1 MRRLLVLPLA
11 LCLIGLFAGSAS
23 AAVVAT
29 APGGFTAGFLPP
41 VVVIAEGEGID
52 YTNADIAGHNFVA
65 DGAFLPKKAAKK
77 TKWCSAFDKGRC
89 PLFWSPTIG
98 LGETTAVSGLGR
110 LKAGDR
116 YGFLCTLHPNMKGTL
131 VVR

>member
-11 LCLIGLFAGSAS
+11 LALGVLLAGPAA

-29 APGGFTAGFLPP
+29 APGGYAAGWIPP

-52 YTNADIAGHNFVA
+52 YTNADIAPHNFVA
-65 DGAFLPKKAAKK
+65 ANSYVPKKAAKK
-77 TKWCSAFDKGRC
+77 TKWCSAFDKGKC

-98 LGETTAVSGLGR
+98 LGDTTTVSGLNRVVSG
-110 LKAGDR
+110 KQYA
-116 YGFLCTLHPNMKGTL
+116 FICTLHPNMKGTL
-131 VVR
+131 IVR

>member
-11 LCLIGLFAGSAS
+11 LGLLLTLTGPAA

-29 APGGFTAGFLPP
+29 APGGFTAGFIPP
-41 VVVIAEGEGID
+41 VVVIAKGEGID
-52 YTNADIAGHNFVA
+52 YTNADIAPHNFVA
-65 DGAFLPKKAAKK
+65 SGAYVPKKAAKK
-77 TKWCSAFDKGRC
+77 TKWCSGFDKGRC

-98 LGETTAVSGLGR
+98 LGDTTSVSGLSRVASG
-110 LKAGDR
+110 KQYA
-116 YGFLCTLHPNMKGTL
+116 FICTLHPNMKGTL